1 MLHEADLLVEG
12 AYDECVAGRDY
23 VLHTAAA
30 FNLAPGDIEKELIE
44 PAIRGTHNVLR
55 SVNRSESVK
64 RTVLT
69 ATMCSIW
76 YKPPRT
82 RTPRSIVQ
90 PQGRLWLFSR
100 PCLLTSTVVHTFGPL
115 AAGTGRSAAP
125 RRRSARASRSR
136 RTARRLPRTTGR
148 PRSTRTA
155 ASRTRTTRRTA
166 GARLSRKRRRASS
179 PT

>member
-76 YKPPRT
+76 YKSPRT
-82 RTPRSIVQ
+82 RTPRSI
-90 PQGRLWLFSR
+90 
-100 PCLLTSTVVHTFGPL
+100 
-115 AAGTGRSAAP
+115 
-125 RRRSARASRSR
+125 
-136 RTARRLPRTTGR
+136 
-148 PRSTRTA
+148 
-155 ASRTRTTRRTA
+155 
-166 GARLSRKRRRASS
+166 
-179 PT
+179 